1 MLIDIVDGIIKI
13 AFSDKQHKDA
23 WELGTGLNYSIN
35 ELFKMF
41 NDKFNC
47 KCEYIDNQKGNYTLT
62 LRENDDL
69 INELGWSPKDRLK
82 QHIDTI

>member
-1 MLIDIVDGIIKI
+1 
-13 AFSDKQHKDA
+13 
-23 WELGTGLNYSIN
+23 
-35 ELFKMF
+35 MF

-47 KCEYIDNQKGNYTLT
+47 KCEHLPNQKGNYTLT

-82 QHIDTI
+82 QHIENLDTL